1 VIFSARGSLYASHEK
16 SWKKFLDAQVKGKKV
31 KTIVLYV
38 HLTPIS
44 VTTKVGEQIWV
55 FAREIVIITTTALP
69 GYTVSN
75 GKTSTRYLGAKARG
89 QLAKI
94 TAFL

>member
-44 VTTKVGEQIWV
+44 VTTKVGEKIWV
-55 FAREIVIITTTALP
+55 FAREIVIKTLALQ

-75 GKTSTRYLGAKARG
+75 GKNSTRYLGAKARG